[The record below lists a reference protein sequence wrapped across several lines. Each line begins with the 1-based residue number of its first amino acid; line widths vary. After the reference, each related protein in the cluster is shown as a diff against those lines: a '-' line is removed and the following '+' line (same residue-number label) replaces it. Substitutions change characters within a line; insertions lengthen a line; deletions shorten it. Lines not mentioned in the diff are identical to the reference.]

1 MRQPIERRR
10 FLSGA
15 GACALGL
22 GLANGVSLGSAKA
35 MPAPGIFNSLETRK
49 EGLKP
54 FPKWNG
60 ALEKYFEERMDTP
73 GSCGDA
79 QFNRCHYLEWQAELE
94 RLRDRDPKS
103 QMKEINKFMNGHRYI
118 VDPVNW
124 GVLDYWASPGEF
136 FRRQG
141 DCEDYAIA
149 KYLSLKIL
157 ELPADEM
164 RIVILNDLNLRVAH
178 AILAIYIDSE
188 VMVLD
193 NQLSIMIEARRIRH
207 YQPIYSVNETGWW
220 KHKPVG

>member
-1 MRQPIERRR
+1 MAQPLERRR

-15 GACALGL
+15 GALGL
-22 GLANGVSLGSAKA
+22 GLGLTNGLSLGTAKA
-35 MPAPGIFNSLETRK
+35 MPVPGIFNTTETRK
-49 EGLKP
+49 EGLRP

-73 GSCGDA
+73 GTCADPE
-79 QFNRCHYLEWQAELE
+79 FNRCHYQEWHAELD
-94 RLRDRDPKS
+94 RLRGRDPKI
-103 QMKEINKFMNGHRYI
+103 QMKEINRFMNAHRYI

-136 FRRQG
+136 FQRQG

-149 KYLSLKIL
+149 KFLSLRIL

-164 RIVILNDLNLRVAH
+164 RVVILNDLNLRVAH

-220 KHKPVG
+220 KHKPVL

>member
-1 MRQPIERRR
+1 MGQPIERRR
-10 FLSGA
+10 FLVGA
-15 GACALGL
+15 GAFGLGCGVVGGL
-22 GLANGVSLGSAKA
+22 GLRSAEA
-35 MPAPGIFNSLETRK
+35 MPDPGIFNSVETRK

-73 GSCGDA
+73 GSCTDV
-79 QFNRCHYLEWQAELE
+79 QFNRCHYLEWQAELD
-94 RLRDRDPKS
+94 RLRGRDPKS
-103 QMKEINKFMNGHRYI
+103 QMKEINKFMNSHRYI

-157 ELPADEM
+157 ELPADDM
-164 RIVILNDLNLRVAH
+164 RVVILNDLNLRVAH
-178 AILAIYIDSE
+178 AILAIYIDSK
-188 VMVLD
+188 VWVLD

-220 KHKPVG
+220 KHKPVA

>member
-1 MRQPIERRR
+1 MAELFERRQ
-10 FLSGA
+10 FLAGA
-15 GACALGL
+15 GAL
-22 GLANGVSLGSAKA
+22 GVSLGLAGTLPFRA
-35 MPAPGIFNSLETRK
+35 AQAAPVPSIFNTVETRR
-49 EGLKP
+49 EGLAP

-60 ALEKYFEERMDTP
+60 ALEKYFEERVDAP
-73 GSCGDA
+73 GTCADLE
-79 QFNRCHYLEWQAELE
+79 FNRCHYEEWHAELD
-94 RLRDRDPKS
+94 RLRDRDPKT
-103 QMKEINKFMNGHRYI
+103 QMKEINRFMNTHRYI

-149 KYLSLKIL
+149 KFLSLQIL

-178 AILAIYIDSE
+178 AILVVYIDSE

-220 KHKPVG
+220 KHKPAV